1 MRQILNISM
10 PLNMIKIIKKEVKE
24 GGYASVSEFLRYLI
38 REWQQEK
45 LLRELN
51 QQTKDFEAGKGIVLK
66 SFKDLDN
73 L

>member
-1 MRQILNISM
+1 
-10 PLNMIKIIKKEVKE
+10 MIKIIKKEVKE

-45 LLRELN
+45 LLKELN

>member
-1 MRQILNISM
+1 M
-10 PLNMIKIIKKEVKE
+10 PLSMLKFIKKEVKE
-24 GGYASVSEFLRYLI
+24 GGYASVSEFLRHLV

-45 LLRELN
+45 LLKELN